1 MDMKRLITICLAAL
15 LSLSS
20 FAGSLIP
27 ENALS
32 IQLSSGINDGPRGK
46 GHRAPARR
54 PTMYYLDNYI
64 YIQSPFNIDESQI
77 IIRNSEGS
85 IIYSTIITL
94 NSGVNVLVLPM
105 DVSDEMYNIE
115 FIYRGHDTLGYF

>member
-1 MDMKRLITICLAAL
+1 MKRLITICLAAL

-54 PTMYYLDNYI
+54 PAMYYLDNYI

-105 DVSDEMYNIE
+105 DVAVEMYNIE
-115 FIYRGHDTLGYF
+115 FMYGGHDILGYF

>member
-54 PTMYYLDNYI
+54 PAMYYLDNYI

-77 IIRNSEGS
+77 IIRDTEDNV
-85 IIYSTIITL
+85 IYSTFL
-94 NSGVNVLVLPM
+94 SLSSGVNVVVLPM
-105 DVSDEMYNIE
+105 AVADEMYSVE
-115 FIYRGHDTLGYF
+115 FIYGERDTLGYF